1 MVDSPCDG
9 TVMPSSDVALLTGYS
24 RVRFNVAAGVLF
36 LVVVKRIFIQNH

>member
-24 RVRFNVAAGVLF
+24 RVRFNVAA
-36 LVVVKRIFIQNH
+36 IQNH